1 MQTSLKQRPK
11 SKGQRILTRIWQD
24 RVLYLLLYWIDLAWQ
39 RSLVWVVGLL
49 CSLLLMLS
57 PALA

>member
-1 MQTSLKQRPK
+1 
-11 SKGQRILTRIWQD
+11 
-24 RVLYLLLYWIDLAWQ
+24 VLYLLLYWIDLAWQ